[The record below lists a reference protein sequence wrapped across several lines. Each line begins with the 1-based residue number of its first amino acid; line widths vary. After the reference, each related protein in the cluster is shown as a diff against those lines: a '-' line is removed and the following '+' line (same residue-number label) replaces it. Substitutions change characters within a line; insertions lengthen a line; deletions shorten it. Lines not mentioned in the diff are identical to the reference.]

1 MTHALSV
8 PFPTSIFVSAREP
21 NLSRVGPRTVALVPA
36 AGRGLRMGGHVPK
49 QFLALGGRPI
59 LAQSLRVL
67 QASPVIH
74 EIILAV
80 PQAERQYCLDHF
92 VATGEFSKVTKVV
105 PGGAQRRDSVRHAL
119 AEVSEETD
127 IVLVHDAVR
136 PFLTEEM
143 IRQVVAAA
151 VEHGAAIIAL
161 PMRDTVK
168 YVGAGGV
175 IERTVDRGP
184 LWLAQTPQAFRRA
197 WLEEGHRKA
206 LLDGM
211 HATDDAHLVE
221 LIGKPVVVVE
231 GSGENIKVTRPE
243 DLVIGEAI
251 LRSRTAARSAE

>member
-1 MTHALSV
+1 M
-8 PFPTSIFVSAREP
+8 SARNAKP
-21 NLSRVGPRTVALVPA
+21 SPAGPRTVALVPA
-36 AGRGLRMGGHVPK
+36 AGRGLRMGGHIPK

-59 LAQSLRVL
+59 LAQSLLVL
-67 QASPVIH
+67 QASPLIH

-80 PQAERQYCLDHF
+80 PQSERQYCLDHI

-105 PGGAQRRDSVRHAL
+105 PGGAQRQDSVRHAL
-119 AEVSEETD
+119 AEVSQETE

-136 PFLTEEM
+136 PFLTEDM
-143 IRQVVAAA
+143 IRRVVAAA
-151 VEHGAAIIAL
+151 VEYGAAIIAL

-175 IERTVDRGP
+175 IERTVDRRP
-184 LWLAQTPQAFRRA
+184 LWLAQTPQAFRRD
-197 WLEEGHRKA
+197 WLEEGHDKA
-206 LLDGM
+206 LLAGVQ
-211 HATDDAHLVE
+211 ATDDAHLVE

-251 LRSRTAARSAE
+251 LNSRTATRSGE